1 MRQAT
6 TLALVLMLAVLGGC
20 KGNESETAAANAA
33 PAVAPAS
40 TAALTPEQLGELG
53 AQMRKDPARAD
64 EILTQ
69 RGLTKDSFEKAIRDV
84 TESPEESKR
93 YAEAYRKASA

>member
-6 TLALVLMLAVLGGC
+6 TLALVLTLAVLGGC
-20 KGNESETAAANAA
+20 KGNESETAANAA
-33 PAVAPAS
+33 PAAAPAS

-69 RGLTKDSFEKAIRDV
+69 RGLTKEAFEKAIRDV